1 MIQERDDDVTCW
13 IMHEL
18 PWDFWQFPGARTKIY
33 AFGGDTERVI
43 LLFLQSA
50 YSTLQ
55 ISFSDYNIFNANLR
69 LTILSNF
76 KLRY

>member
-18 PWDFWQFPGARTKIY
+18 PWDFWRFSGARTKIY
-33 AFGGDTERVI
+33 AFGGDRERVI
-43 LLFLQSA
+43 LLFLQFPH
-50 YSTLQ
+50 STLH
-55 ISFSDYNIFNANLR
+55 IWFTDANIFNANLQ

-76 KLRY
+76 RLRY